1 MTTIES
7 TNQDMYQTIADDSS
21 ITVIEKQV
29 GRTTTTDISEALEE
43 YKRLFKAG
51 IASDAETLTL
61 SRAYPND
68 PVYRDAASRIETE
81 PVVIGG
87 PASVSLIDREGHL
100 ITTDALEKAFKQYM
114 SNFRTRNTMVLHS
127 DVQVGWA
134 LPAYISKSGDVFKSG
149 VDEKGLFFVTEIRND
164 TKIAKKVLDQIDD
177 GKLKSYSIAGSA
189 TKTQNK
195 TKGLMPYMQ
204 VDEME
209 LAEITV
215 CERGVNQAASFD
227 ILKGH
232 DAATHTCTDGSCL
245 MDNPTP
251 TPKEPL
257 ELIMKADGNIDFVNS
272 FAAWVEKE
280 DLEKGILTSTAKKI
294 VSGAQ
299 KLQRGAQK
307 VEDTATAVTQAP
319 KRAKSAIRGAIEGAK
334 IGARHGYTNPSTSI
348 AQRGS
353 TTTVAG
359 PGKTGITTRVGN
371 TAKKIDQTIT
381 SAVQGAVDKGKK
393 LQRAK
398 SIAAAGQ
405 RRALRGNIKSALEGP
420 KVTTPSTSTRK
431 VNYDTQTGKPLS
443 SSASTSKKLTPKYPR
458 PSMSRMGGGSTPKN
472 SQLRLLDY
480 DIQKAGLGSA
490 FKNLKAGFRAGVKS
504 GLESPSAKREAPKN
518 NNLEKADKKQLGSG
532 KPLKWVEPRS
542 AQYGPKTNDS
552 KTNRPKTIRPGKPL
566 IWHDVELKSGSTQ
579 YGPGS
584 IEKAGWDAAYRS
596 ARSKELG
603 TAAKHQ
609 RMVADRRTRSTPL
622 QERKDIKW
630 SKAPSKRL
638 EGQGPATTVYGQAPL
653 SSKIH
658 GDPASAERR
667 DKKGTVSLDATKR
680 PNVSGAKY
688 APYGPGNIEKGA
700 FLAAIPAALGVAGKV
715 GSKVAGKTLAV
726 GGKAAAKGTAK
737 LAAKGA
743 KAGAK
748 KVGSSMAPRPAPR
761 SQEADDYQTKSVD
774 LLLDFVEKAQ
784 FESGTKKKS
793 PMISPEAKPNVGKIE
808 HQQHDQDQK
817 DSENAFTLQDKETDV
832 VFQKLGPS
840 TPAIDEN
847 TVAQP
852 SRNKQEKDEDIE
864 KQEDNLVTE
873 YSTEQIEKDT
883 ELVMADSQVP
893 STPSMGWFDMLKEE
907 LKADVLT
914 DIEMT
919 KSYPDWQQDP
929 EAYSEH
935 REIIKNKITEGYK

>member
-1 MTTIES
+1 M
-7 TNQDMYQTIADDSS
+7 
-21 ITVIEKQV
+21 
-29 GRTTTTDISEALEE
+29 
-43 YKRLFKAG
+43 
-51 IASDAETLTL
+51 
-61 SRAYPND
+61 
-68 PVYRDAASRIETE
+68 
-81 PVVIGG
+81 
-87 PASVSLIDREGHL
+87 
-100 ITTDALEKAFKQYM
+100 
-114 SNFRTRNTMVLHS
+114 
-127 DVQVGWA
+127 
-134 LPAYISKSGDVFKSG
+134 
-149 VDEKGLFFVTEIRND
+149 
-164 TKIAKKVLDQIDD
+164 
-177 GKLKSYSIAGSA
+177 
-189 TKTQNK
+189 
-195 TKGLMPYMQ
+195 
-204 VDEME
+204 
-209 LAEITV
+209 
-215 CERGVNQAASFD
+215 
-227 ILKGH
+227 
-232 DAATHTCTDGSCL
+232 
-245 MDNPTP
+245 
-251 TPKEPL
+251 
-257 ELIMKADGNIDFVNS
+257 
-272 FAAWVEKE
+272 
-280 DLEKGILTSTAKKI
+280 
-294 VSGAQ
+294 
-299 KLQRGAQK
+299 
-307 VEDTATAVTQAP
+307 
-319 KRAKSAIRGAIEGAK
+319 
-334 IGARHGYTNPSTSI
+334 
-348 AQRGS
+348 
-353 TTTVAG
+353 
-359 PGKTGITTRVGN
+359 
-371 TAKKIDQTIT
+371 
-381 SAVQGAVDKGKK
+381 
-393 LQRAK
+393 
-398 SIAAAGQ
+398 
-405 RRALRGNIKSALEGP
+405 
-420 KVTTPSTSTRK
+420 
-431 VNYDTQTGKPLS
+431 
-443 SSASTSKKLTPKYPR
+443 
-458 PSMSRMGGGSTPKN
+458 
-472 SQLRLLDY
+472 
-480 DIQKAGLGSA
+480 
-490 FKNLKAGFRAGVKS
+490 
-504 GLESPSAKREAPKN
+504 
-518 NNLEKADKKQLGSG
+518 
-532 KPLKWVEPRS
+532 
-542 AQYGPKTNDS
+542 
-552 KTNRPKTIRPGKPL
+552 
-566 IWHDVELKSGSTQ
+566 ELKSGSTQ